1 MKKNVL
7 TKNIQ
12 AALAV
17 SALGLS
23 SVTVPQLAY
32 AGEFTDALT
41 GGVASVDARVRYEGV
56 SQDGKEDASA
66 FTERTRLGYLT
77 GDFKGFTGFIEM
89 SDTAALGS
97 REDYYVPK
105 GSYAGGDPAKA
116 VVLDPTFTA
125 LNQAW
130 ISYKFDETTV
140 KAGEQRIIFDN
151 RFLGNVGWRQKEQ
164 TYSGVS
170 IHAESIPKTTLDYA
184 YIVNANNVI
193 GSDVAMS
200 THAFQAA
207 FNGLPFGKV
216 TGYAYLIDN
225 DVATSTDSQTLGA
238 RFNGATSLSEDLK
251 VKYHI
256 EYASQDDYADSKS
269 VGGEYMR
276 TELGL
281 MYKTGSITLGQ
292 EKLGGNGVS
301 AFQTPLGTVH
311 AFNGWADMFIGPVGG
326 TPKNG
331 LVDNYINLSGKALG
345 LKMAAIYHDFSSDVG
360 GEQYGTEYDLL
371 VAKKFSKTYTTGIK
385 YAAYS
390 ADTYL
395 KDTNKLWV
403 WVDVKF

>member
-12 AALAV
+12 AVLAV

-23 SVTVPQLAY
+23 ATAVPQFAY

-41 GGVASVDARVRYEGV
+41 GGSASVDVRVRYEGV

-77 GDFKGFTGFIEM
+77 GSFKGLTGFVEM

-105 GSYAGGDPAKA
+105 GEYAGGDPAKA

-130 ISYKFDETTV
+130 LAYKFDETTI

-151 RFLGNVGWRQKEQ
+151 RFLGNVGWRQNEQ

-170 IHAESIPKTTLDYA
+170 IHTESIPKTTLDYA
-184 YIVNANNVI
+184 YIVNANNPI
-193 GSDVAMS
+193 GVDVAMS

-207 FNGLPFGKV
+207 FNGLSLGKI

-225 DVATSTDSQTLGA
+225 DVVTSSDSQTLGA
-238 RFNGATSLSEDLK
+238 RFKGGTGLSKDLK
-251 VKYHI
+251 VKYHL
-256 EYASQDDYADSKS
+256 EYASQDEFADSKD
-269 VGGEYMR
+269 VGGEYTR
-276 TELGL
+276 VELGL
-281 MYKTGSITLGQ
+281 GYKTGSITLGQ
-292 EKLGGNGVS
+292 EKLGGNGIS

-360 GEQYGTEYDLL
+360 GDKYGTEYDLL
-371 VAKKFSKTYTTGIK
+371 LAKKFSKTYTAGIK

-403 WVDVKF
+403 WAEAKF